1 MTEQI
6 GRFLIIIG
14 SVLIVS
20 GFLFLLI
27 NRLNGPGEFPGTI
40 KIETGSFSLT
50 IPVLASLLLSIIFT
64 VILNLVVRLINK

>member
-27 NRLNGPGEFPGTI
+27 NRLIGPGEFPGTI
-40 KIETGSFSLT
+40 KIETGGFSLT
-50 IPVLASLLLSIIFT
+50 IPVLASILLSIIFT